1 MYRALYNQQY
11 TQREQIMCAMD
22 GKGMLDSRSKHN
34 MSQWYQQQ
42 MSSCA
47 TYYAEGV
54 RSIKDSDMNPIEK
67 QRAMK
72 GLKEVSR
79 LQMEPLMQSAEY
91 MQTTYHIFN
100 DGDMRNIKNLLAD
113 LPSEKEKPKSFVE
126 RMMDDKA
133 KVSKEMHDSIHE
145 SMNRRAFSQFT
156 NSNTSGRRMPHFDM
170 GQSSTDDEY
179 GL

>member
-1 MYRALYNQQY
+1 MKDWDNAHSVGQGTRKDLRSQTRAKKDLKRGLFARMGKDAGAEEKNMYRALYNQQY

-67 QRAMK
+67 QRASVK
-72 GLKEVSR
+72 
-79 LQMEPLMQSAEY
+79 
-91 MQTTYHIFN
+91 
-100 DGDMRNIKNLLAD
+100 
-113 LPSEKEKPKSFVE
+113 
-126 RMMDDKA
+126 
-133 KVSKEMHDSIHE
+133 
-145 SMNRRAFSQFT
+145 
-156 NSNTSGRRMPHFDM
+156 
-170 GQSSTDDEY
+170 
-179 GL
+179 